1 MVYILW
7 VSYTLKTRVIDWHV
21 LLCFQKI
28 VFLKMKTPSWFKTHY
43 ISTVSLVKQCFG
55 PSFLVRNNKKTK
67 NSQNCIVNHNPDQV
81 LCYRNCN
88 QLAFLHRKHAHSNI
102 WADNYF
108 DCKTCIFD
116 ISKLQLS
123 CKMFN
128 LNNVANGL
136 VATSFNGLRKHRVFV
151 NKMWIKTCT
160 MHEWLAL
167 KFLLAHA
174 SFNRLGKKL
183 FLLLL
188 IFNLSFIWL
197 IDLEL
202 IRKLFESVL
211 DAKLFC
217 FGKDRSGE
225 VFNACFDWFSPEL

>member
-28 VFLKMKTPSWFKTHY
+28 VFFKMKTPSWFKTHY
-43 ISTVSLVKQCFG
+43 ISSVSLEKQCFEQ
-55 PSFLVRNNKKTK
+55 SFLVGNNKKTK

-136 VATSFNGLRKHRVFV
+136 VATTVVSIMWFTKTLSFRKQNV
-151 NKMWIKTCT
+151 NKNMY
-160 MHEWLAL
+160 
-167 KFLLAHA
+167 HA
-174 SFNRLGKKL
+174 RTT
-183 FLLLL
+183 
-188 IFNLSFIWL
+188 
-197 IDLEL
+197 
-202 IRKLFESVL
+202 RFEVP
-211 DAKLFC
+211 
-217 FGKDRSGE
+217 
-225 VFNACFDWFSPEL
+225 ACSRQF